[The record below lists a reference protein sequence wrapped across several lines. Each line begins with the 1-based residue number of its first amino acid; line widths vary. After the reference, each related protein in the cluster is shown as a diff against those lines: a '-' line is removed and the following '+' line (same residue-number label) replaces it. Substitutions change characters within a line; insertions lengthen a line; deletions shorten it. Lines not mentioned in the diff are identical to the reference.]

1 MQSCLSSHATR
12 FVHDQS
18 SHYIGF
24 LPTWGDKVLRWWG
37 EGPEIFTPENAEIY
51 GRFLGKRY
59 GTRPNIIWVL
69 GGDRAAEREHDFA
82 VWRAMARGIKAGEAT
97 NENGFS
103 HLMTYHPPDSR
114 SSSEFFH
121 NDDWLD
127 FNMFHTGHN
136 HKDGA
141 SYRLAARDYSIEPVK
156 PTLDGEPPYDNHPVR
171 RDPTRTQWF
180 DDFDVRQVAYW
191 SIFSGAFGHTYGCH
205 DIWQMYDGTPE
216 RQCTDART
224 PWKQAVD
231 LPGAWQ
237 MRILRSLMLDKRLL
251 TDGNVPF
258 QELLVGDNPEGAG
271 YVAICVTRNRERAF
285 VYVPTGRSIVLDLS
299 KLNLT
304 GTPKFVLFNPR
315 TGETTSEIDIMKD
328 GNFYAVT
335 FPGREE
341 RGNDWVIIVE

>member
-1 MQSCLSSHATR
+1 MRRLNFSSDNFNCFSTR
-12 FVHDQS
+12 GIVS
-18 SHYIGF
+18 SLTKKEKITTIRQ
-24 LPTWGDKVLRWWG
+24 LTPLRIHILRLW
-37 EGPEIFTPENAEIY
+37 N
-51 GRFLGKRY
+51 KS
-59 GTRPNIIWVL
+59 IIWIL
-69 GGDRAAEREHDFA
+69 GGDRPAERELDIA
-82 VWRAMARGIKAGEAT
+82 IWRAMARGIKAGERE
-97 NENGFS
+97 NENGFT
-103 HLMTYHPPDSR
+103 HLMTWHPPGWD
-114 SSSEFFH
+114 SSSSFFLY
-121 NDDWLD
+121 DDWLD
-127 FNMFHTGHN
+127 FNMIQSGHSIKNVPN
-136 HKDGA
+136 H
-141 SYRLAARDYSIEPVK
+141 RLITRDFNLRPIKPV
-156 PTLDGEPPYDNHPVR
+156 LDGEPPYENHPVR
-171 RDPTRTQWF
+171 NDRTNTQWF
-180 DDFDVRQVAYW
+180 DDFDVRQTAYW
-191 SIFSGAFGHTYGCH
+191 AIFSGAFGHTYGCH
-205 DIWQMYDGTPE
+205 DIWMFYDGTPE

-271 YVAICVTRNRERAF
+271 YVAVCVTRNRERAF